1 MKTTFTRCQILSQ
14 FSIIALTIMGCGGA
28 TDAPTTIPVSG
39 KVTYNG
45 VGVKNAEI
53 AFSPV
58 DPAKSR
64 AAQATSDEDGTFKT
78 ANGKGLMVGKYK
90 VVVMAYKKPLA
101 EISPK
106 DLATQGGDNNLAVPK
121 KYTDLKTTDLE
132 IEIAAGDT
140 SKDLTLDLKD

>member
-1 MKTTFTRCQILSQ
+1 MKITFAQFRMPGFIL
-14 FSIIALTIMGCGGA
+14 ALAATVAGCGGSS
-28 TDAPTTIPVSG
+28 DAPTTVPVSG

-45 VGVKNAEI
+45 AGVKNASI
-53 AFSPV
+53 TFSPL

-64 AAQATSDEDGTFKT
+64 AAQASTGEDGSFKT
-78 ANGKGLMVGKYK
+78 PDGKGLMVGKYK
-90 VVVMAYKKPLA
+90 VFIQAYKKPLA

-106 DLATQGGDNNLAVPK
+106 DLATEGGDNNLAVPK

-132 IEIAAGDT
+132 VEIAAGDS